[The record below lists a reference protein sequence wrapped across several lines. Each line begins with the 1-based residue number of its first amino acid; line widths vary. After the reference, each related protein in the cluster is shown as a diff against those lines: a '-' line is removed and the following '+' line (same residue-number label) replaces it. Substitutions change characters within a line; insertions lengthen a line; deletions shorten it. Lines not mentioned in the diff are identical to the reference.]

1 MIPTVFVD
9 TDVVISSLLS
19 ENGAAHFLL
28 FFDQAVTNFWISD
41 YSQEEILE
49 VGRRLKISLL
59 KTKFLLA
66 RLSKTKVFSQMF
78 ENFID
83 YVNDGEDAH
92 IVSGAKSA
100 KAKFLITYNSKH
112 YKIDKIK
119 QDFGITV
126 LTPATFLQW
135 LRSKN

>member
-1 MIPTVFVD
+1 MSDAFVD
-9 TDVVISSLLS
+9 TDVVVSSSLS
-19 ENGAAHFLL
+19 ENGAAHFL
-28 FFDQAVTNFWISD
+28 FFSDPAITNFWISD

-49 VGRRLKISLL
+49 VGERLKISLP
-59 KTKFLLA
+59 KIKFLLA
-66 RLSKTKVFSQMF
+66 KLSKIKVSPKIFKEF
-78 ENFID
+78 AD
-83 YVNDGEDAH
+83 YVTDGEDAH

-119 QDFGITV
+119 QDFGIIV
-126 LTPATFLQW
+126 LTPAMFLQW